1 MTLILDHITLRLITI
16 IKGIDTTKIL
26 VKVKIDIISD
36 LEVEKEKEKI
46 VNIERVIEMKKRKR
60 VIQKKVIIIL

>member
-16 IKGIDTTKIL
+16 IKGIDTTEIL

>member
-16 IKGIDTTKIL
+16 IKGIDTTEIL

-46 VNIERVIEMKKRKR
+46 VNIERVIEMKERKR

>member
-16 IKGIDTTKIL
+16 IKGIDTTEIL

-60 VIQKKVIIIL
+60 VIQKK